1 MNKKIKIRV
10 PCDEA
15 HIVCDK
21 AQYKEAS
28 IWEKLKLYLHLI
40 YCKTCRKYSK
50 NNKHLS
56 NTIHKAKVECLDKK
70 CKEAMK
76 LTFEKALKDQLKQS

>member
-1 MNKKIKIRV
+1 MV

-15 HIVCDK
+15 HHVCDK
-21 AQYKEAS
+21 TQYKES
-28 IWEKLKLYLHLI
+28 SFWEKLKLYFHLI
-40 YCKTCRKYSK
+40 YCKACRKYTR
-50 NNKHLS
+50 NNKKLS

-76 LTFEKALKDQLKQS
+76 QEFEKALKDQLK

>member
-1 MNKKIKIRV
+1 MSIKMKNIL

-15 HIVCDK
+15 HHVCDK

-28 IWEKLKLYLHLI
+28 LWEKSKLYFHLVF
-40 YCKTCRKYSK
+40 CKCCRKYTN
-50 NNKHLS
+50 NNKKLS
-56 NTIHKAKVECLDKK
+56 TTIHKAKVTCLDHK

-76 LTFEKALKDQLKQS
+76 LEFEKALKDQLK